1 MAWGTATDRD
11 GDEGGRKEFLCG
23 ESDAGAVRLFAVMNL
38 KLSLVCLGLV
48 AGGSL
53 AAAERAKNVILF
65 LGDAGGISTLNA
77 AGIYAHDK
85 PQSLFIQS
93 LPHVALSDTSSS
105 DAWVTDSAAGMTA
118 IITGRKTTN
127 GTLSE
132 TPGPKGESGQP
143 LKTLLEYA
151 EEKGL
156 ATGVVTN
163 MPVWDATPA
172 ACYAHASSRKSTAEI
187 FAQVFAPRFGDGV
200 DVLIGADR
208 KKLFAAME
216 KTGVDANAALVKAGY
231 KTYENPADIPASA
244 ARAASIYDGGDF
256 TPAPVIDNV
265 LQILGRNPKGFFLM
279 VEWDMHTAK
288 MNVGLD
294 RVIVMDELIRHVAG
308 KVSAD
313 TLIVYAADHSFDL
326 RLRAGKKGAPLAP
339 QVEAMAKAPLP
350 NKPVI
355 SVENTHTGEE
365 VLVAAR
371 GPGAERVHGF
381 IPNTQIFQIMMSA
394 YGWQESQ

>member
-1 MAWGTATDRD
+1 MEYLSGES
-11 GDEGGRKEFLCG
+11 GGGGGRL
-23 ESDAGAVRLFAVMNL
+23 SAVMNF

-77 AGIYAHDK
+77 AGIYAHNK

-93 LPHVALSDTSSS
+93 LPHVALSDTSAL

-132 TPGPKGESGQP
+132 LPGATKGESGAP

-187 FAQVFAPRFGDGV
+187 FAQVLAPRFGDGV

-216 KTGVDANAALVKAGY
+216 KSGVDTDAALVKAGY
-231 KTYENPADIPASA
+231 KTFANPADITAGA
-244 ARAASIYDGGDF
+244 ARVASIYEGGDF
-256 TPAPVIDNV
+256 KPVPVIDTV
-265 LQILGRNPKGFFLM
+265 LEILGRNPKGFFLM

-288 MNVGLD
+288 LNQGLD
-294 RVIVMDELIRHVAG
+294 RAVVMDELIRHVAG
-308 KVSAD
+308 KVAAD

-326 RLRAGKKGAPLAP
+326 RLRGGKTNAPLAP
-339 QVEAMAKAPLP
+339 QVAATEKAPLP

-355 SVENTHTGEE
+355 SVENSHTGEE

-371 GPGAERVHGF
+371 GPGAERVRGF
-381 IPNTQIFQIMMSA
+381 IPNTQIFQIMMAA
-394 YGWQESQ
+394 YGWQESR

>member
-1 MAWGTATDRD
+1 
-11 GDEGGRKEFLCG
+11 
-23 ESDAGAVRLFAVMNL
+23 MNL

-93 LPHVALSDTSSS
+93 LPHPALSDTSAR

-132 TPGPKGESGQP
+132 LPGPLKGESGPP

-172 ACYAHASSRKSTAEI
+172 ACYAQASSRKSTAEI

-216 KTGVDANAALVKAGY
+216 KSGVDADAALVKAGY
-231 KTYENPADIPASA
+231 KTYEKPADIPADV
-244 ARAASIYDGGDF
+244 ARVASIYDGGDF
-256 TPAPVIDNV
+256 TPAPVIDTV
-265 LQILGRNPKGFFLM
+265 RQILGHNPKGFFLM
-279 VEWDMHTAK
+279 VEWNMHTAR
-288 MNVGLD
+288 MNQGLD

-326 RLRAGKKGAPLAP
+326 RLRGGKTGSPLAP
-339 QVEAMAKAPLP
+339 QVEAMASAPRP

-381 IPNTQIFQIMMSA
+381 IPNTQIFQILMSA

>member
-1 MAWGTATDRD
+1 
-11 GDEGGRKEFLCG
+11 
-23 ESDAGAVRLFAVMNL
+23 MNL
-38 KLSLVCLGLV
+38 KVFLVLLGL
-48 AGGSL
+48 
-53 AAAERAKNVILF
+53 AACSGRATGERAKNIILF

-77 AGIYAHDK
+77 AGIHAHDR
-85 PQSLFIQS
+85 PQSLFIQT
-93 LPHVALSDTSSS
+93 LPHFALSDTSSA

-118 IITGRKTTN
+118 IMTGRKTTN

-132 TPGPKGESGQP
+132 LPGGAKGESGAP

-163 MPVWDATPA
+163 MPIWDATPA
-172 ACYAHASSRKSTAEI
+172 ACYSHASSRKSTAEI
-187 FAQVFAPRFGDGV
+187 FAQLFTPRFGDGV

-216 KTGVDANAALVKAGY
+216 KTGVNTEAALQKAGY
-231 KTYENPADIPASA
+231 KFFEKPSDIPADA
-244 ARAASIYDGGDF
+244 TRAASIYDGGDF
-256 TPAPVIDNV
+256 TPAPVIDTV
-265 LQILGRNPKGFFLM
+265 LQILSRNPKGFFLM

-288 MNVGLD
+288 LNQGLD

-308 KVSAD
+308 KVTAD

-326 RLRAGKKGAPLAP
+326 RLRGGKKGAPLAP
-339 QVEAMAKAPLP
+339 QVVATTGAPLP
-350 NKPVI
+350 AKPVI
-355 SVENTHTGEE
+355 SVENSHTGEE

-371 GPGAERVHGF
+371 GPGAELLHGF
-381 IPNTQIFQIMMSA
+381 IPNTGIFQVMMTA
-394 YGWQESQ
+394 YGWPESP